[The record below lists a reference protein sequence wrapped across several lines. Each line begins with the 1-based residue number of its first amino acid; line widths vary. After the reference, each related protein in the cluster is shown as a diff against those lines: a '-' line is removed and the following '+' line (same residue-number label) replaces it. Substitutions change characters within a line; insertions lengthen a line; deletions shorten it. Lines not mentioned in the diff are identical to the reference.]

1 MPPFVDVVPLGT
13 PANVFLK
20 CYLRGI
26 QGVGV
31 GWGQKVFTCVP
42 NASPDPIQI
51 IFVLQ
56 SSEAGAPFL
65 WPYAL
70 PFFRCCG

>member
-31 GWGQKVFTCVP
+31 GWDRRFSLVSLMLLHMLFLSFVAVANQKL
-42 NASPDPIQI
+42 AR
-51 IFVLQ
+51 L
-56 SSEAGAPFL
+56 
-65 WPYAL
+65 
-70 PFFRCCG
+70 